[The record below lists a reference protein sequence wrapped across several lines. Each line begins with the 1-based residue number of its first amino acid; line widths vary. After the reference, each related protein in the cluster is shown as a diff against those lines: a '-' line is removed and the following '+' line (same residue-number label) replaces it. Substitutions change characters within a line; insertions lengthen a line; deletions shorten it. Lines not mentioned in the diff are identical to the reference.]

1 MEDGHASRVDGHA
14 PLLSSRVEVQVLL
27 DVGPSDV
34 LEARS
39 IARQGWTVKSRIPKL
54 KRKVK
59 MLNVHLKL

>member
-1 MEDGHASRVDGHA
+1 VEDGHASRVDGHA
-14 PLLSSRVEVQVLL
+14 PLLSRRVEVQVLL

-54 KRKVK
+54 KKRKR
-59 MLNVHLKL
+59 LILI